1 MACGRTASPVGGGCG
16 AHWAGTR
23 PQGLLLPCS
32 GGVSPAPGSAA
43 CSWAGGGVTRWPRA
57 ALPLWLRGDRP
68 PVEEKRSEGPGAC
81 SGRGLQPRLHLPP
94 SRQGPLQPP
103 APARCGCAQR
113 KPEPGGQGAWR
124 WPRRASLWVL
134 PAAASLPPRRRGP
147 GGLETGQVAPVPQRR
162 PGHHGRGSECVPVL
176 SRPHAR
182 RQVCGQG
189 QASSRGSSVAPDSWA
204 PRTCPHARCAS
215 SLASAPARVRAG
227 GPSAR
232 DARCRCR
239 RPGRRRLPPGP
250 RAHGADGR
258 QRCPRVPGQARVAS
272 VLPTRDRRLR
282 GRAGFPGGQ
291 RAGGRRKRGAACTPC
306 LSSPAPQG
314 TRTGPPRGSG
324 PARPLGAAGP
334 RLQHAGS
341 PGASPH
347 AESEAGAHTF
357 PCHLAAVCP
366 RPAPGPWS
374 LRFCTPGPCGGSHSR
389 RLARV
394 HSPHAAA
401 PSTQSAPSRFPLS
414 SGAGGAGL
422 PASPWLPES
431 PGG

>member
-1 MACGRTASPVGGGCG
+1 MACGRAASPVGGGCG

-81 SGRGLQPRLHLPP
+81 RGRGLQPRLHLPP

-147 GGLETGQVAPVPQRR
+147 GGLETGQVAPAPQRR

-204 PRTCPHARCAS
+204 PRTCPRAHCAS

-250 RAHGADGR
+250 PCTWRRRPSALPAGPGPGACGLGPAHEGPQAPREGQLPRGTAGR
-258 QRCPRVPGQARVAS
+258 REAKARS
-272 VLPTRDRRLR
+272 SLHPPLVLPRSAGREDGAAAGLRASPSSR
-282 GRAGFPGGQ
+282 GRGSPS
-291 RAGGRRKRGAACTPC
+291 AACGVSGGITPC
-306 LSSPAPQG
+306 
-314 TRTGPPRGSG
+314 
-324 PARPLGAAGP
+324 
-334 RLQHAGS
+334 
-341 PGASPH
+341 
-347 AESEAGAHTF
+347 
-357 PCHLAAVCP
+357 
-366 RPAPGPWS
+366 
-374 LRFCTPGPCGGSHSR
+374 
-389 RLARV
+389 
-394 HSPHAAA
+394 
-401 PSTQSAPSRFPLS
+401 
-414 SGAGGAGL
+414 
-422 PASPWLPES
+422 
-431 PGG
+431 